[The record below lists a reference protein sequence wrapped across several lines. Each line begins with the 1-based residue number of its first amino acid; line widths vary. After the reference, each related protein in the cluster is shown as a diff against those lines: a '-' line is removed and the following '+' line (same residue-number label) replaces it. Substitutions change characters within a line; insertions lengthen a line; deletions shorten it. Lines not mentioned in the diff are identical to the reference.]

1 MGRENFWQV
10 QFRKKIRLEREG
22 RGWSQ
27 AQVSQ
32 SLKSKG
38 IDNMHST
45 TVAKIE
51 SGEREVKLDE
61 AAAIA
66 DLFEMSLDA
75 LVARGSTKR
84 RDDEF
89 TFYLRRLRDN
99 ARQRAG
105 QVADLSW
112 SITGDL
118 GDVGLDGVPDD
129 VANLWQQIQDRAASA
144 THDLDAVAQDLSD
157 MAEDATE
164 ILSRRQRK
172 DIQ

>member
-1 MGRENFWQV
+1 
-10 QFRKKIRLEREG
+10 
-22 RGWSQ
+22 
-27 AQVSQ
+27 
-32 SLKSKG
+32 
-38 IDNMHST
+38 
-45 TVAKIE
+45 VAKIE

-75 LVARGSTKR
+75 LVALDSAKR

-112 SITGDL
+112 SVS
-118 GDVGLDGVPDD
+118 GDVNDVGFGGVPDD
-129 VANLWQQIQDRAASA
+129 IADLWQQLQEHAESASYSLDR
-144 THDLDAVAQDLSD
+144 VAQDLSD
-157 MAEDATE
+157 VAEDATE
-164 ILSRRQRK
+164 ILSRRRGQGIER
-172 DIQ
+172 

>member
-10 QFRKKIRLEREG
+10 QFRKKLRLERER

-32 SLKSKG
+32 SLKGKG
-38 IDNMHST
+38 IDNMYPT

-51 SGEREVKLDE
+51 SGDREVKLDE

-75 LVARGSTKR
+75 LVARGSAKR

-89 TFYLRRLRDN
+89 TFYLRRLREN

-118 GDVGLDGVPDD
+118 DDVGLDGVPDGIAD
-129 VANLWQQIQDRAASA
+129 LWQQIQERAESV
-144 THDLDAVAQDLSD
+144 THDLDTVARDLSEI
-157 MAEDATE
+157 AEDATE
-164 ILSRRQRK
+164 ILSRRKNELR
-172 DIQ
+172 